1 MSKIKFVAEFEINAS
16 PKMIYPFLSTAVGLK
31 EWFAEDVNMN
41 EDRSFGFMWDGVQN
55 KAMKTAQKSNQMIK
69 FEFVPTDKEE
79 KKNVSYLDLKL
90 EENELTQTSFL
101 KVTDYSEA
109 QDMKELQEL
118 WDNLIDNLRGALG
131 SK

>member
-55 KAMKTAQKSNQMIK
+55 KAMKTAQKTNQMIK
-69 FEFVPTDKEE
+69 FEFVSSGKEE
-79 KKNVSYLDLKL
+79 KKDVSYLDLKL

-101 KVTDYSEA
+101 KVIDYSEA
-109 QDMKELQEL
+109 QDTKELQEL

>member
-55 KAMKTAQKSNQMIK
+55 NAMKTAQKTNQMIK
-69 FEFVPTDKEE
+69 FEFVSSDKED
-79 KKNVSYLDLKL
+79 KKDVSYLDLKL

-109 QDMKELQEL
+109 QDTKELQEL

>member
-55 KAMKTAQKSNQMIK
+55 KAMKTAQKTNQMIK
-69 FEFVPTDKEE
+69 FEFVSSGKEDK
-79 KKNVSYLDLKL
+79 KDVSYLDLKL

-109 QDMKELQEL
+109 QDTKELQEL